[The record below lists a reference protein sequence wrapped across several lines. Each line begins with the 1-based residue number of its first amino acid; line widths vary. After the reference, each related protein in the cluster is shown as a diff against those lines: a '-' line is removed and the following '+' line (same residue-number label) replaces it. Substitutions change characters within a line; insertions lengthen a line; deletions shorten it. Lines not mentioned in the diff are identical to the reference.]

1 MKYCM
6 IVCICSNGGIGKNN
20 KIPWHNPEDLKY
32 FRKKT
37 LGGIVV
43 MGRKTYES
51 LDCIPLRGRLNI
63 VITSTPEDY
72 KNTEE
77 LIFTTPAKLSELL
90 NIFSGNYIKCFIIGG
105 EDIYKHFID
114 KVSRLYLTRIDKE
127 YDCDTFFPE
136 FKKFFML
143 VKASK
148 YTESKGE
155 DKHMY
160 RFEKY
165 VSIMID

>member
-1 MKYCM
+1 MIACM
-6 IVCICSNGGIGKNN
+6 CSNRGIGKDG

-37 LGGIVV
+37 LGNIVV
-43 MGRKTYES
+43 MGRKTYDS
-51 LDCIPLRGRLNI
+51 LNGTPLIGRLNI
-63 VITSTPEDY
+63 VITSTPEDF

-77 LIFTTPAKLSELL
+77 LIFTTPAKLSELF
-90 NIFSGNYIKCFIIGG
+90 NIFSDSYLKCFIIGG
-105 EDIYKHFID
+105 EDIYRHFID

-127 YDCDTFFPE
+127 YECDTFFPE
-136 FKKFFML
+136 FERFFML
-143 VKASK
+143 TKASK
-148 YTESKGE
+148 YMQTTGK

-165 VSIMID
+165 MSIMID